1 MKIRLDVWVV
11 MVAMTVALAG
21 CGGGGAK
28 VHSEVT
34 TVTTGQQ
41 LIDLKNALDSGA
53 MSKDEYDRE
62 RRKVLSKE

>member
-1 MKIRLDVWVV
+1 VKIRLDVLIVTAV
-11 MVAMTVALAG
+11 MGMTLAG

-41 LIDLKNALDSGA
+41 LIDLKNARDKGA
-53 MSKDEYDRE
+53 MSQDEYDRE
-62 RRKVLSKE
+62 RKKVLSKE